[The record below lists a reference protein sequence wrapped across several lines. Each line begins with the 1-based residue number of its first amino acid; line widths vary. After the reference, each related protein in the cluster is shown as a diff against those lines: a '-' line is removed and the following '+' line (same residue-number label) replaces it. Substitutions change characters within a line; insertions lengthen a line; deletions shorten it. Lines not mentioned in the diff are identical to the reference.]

1 MTSRDNAEYH
11 LDLSFTEEGGGA
23 VSTGTVGQ
31 GGGCGRV
38 LSN

>member
-1 MTSRDNAEYH
+1 MNSRDNAEYH

-23 VSTGTVGQ
+23 VSTGPVEQ